1 MTALDERRA
10 ARTALRDQM
19 ANGDVAPATGP
30 RSSVSQEALTET
42 ARRVAAMVASEPPTL
57 SPDLTKSVQAATLPR
72 VAPGQARTGDVHG
85 ARAES
90 STFERG
96 ARPDRNGPAR

>member
-19 ANGDVAPATGP
+19 ANGDVAPSTGP
-30 RSSVSQEALTET
+30 ESSVSQEALT
-42 ARRVAAMVASEPPTL
+42 RMSRQVAAMSGNGPSEL
-57 SPDLTKSVQAATLPR
+57 SPDLAKSVQAATLPR

-85 ARAES
+85 SRTES
-90 STFERG
+90 STFEPRK
-96 ARPDRNGPAR
+96 PDRGGPAR

>member
-19 ANGDVAPATGP
+19 ANGDVAPPTGP

-42 ARRVAAMVASEPPTL
+42 SRQVAAMVSNGPSGL
-57 SPDLTKSVQAATLPR
+57 SPDLTKHVQAATLPP
-72 VAPGQARTGDVHG
+72 VAPGQARAAGTSGVRD
-85 ARAES
+85 ES
-90 STFERG
+90 SHFERTSK
-96 ARPDRNGPAR
+96 PDRSGPAR

>member
-30 RSSVSQEALTET
+30 QSSVSQEALT
-42 ARRVAAMVASEPPTL
+42 RISRQVAAMSGNGPSGL
-57 SPDLTKSVQAATLPR
+57 SPDLAKSVQAATLPR
-72 VAPGQARTGDVHG
+72 VAPGQTRTADPG

-96 ARPDRNGPAR
+96 AKPDRNGPAR

>member
-19 ANGDVAPATGP
+19 VNGDVAPPTGAQ
-30 RSSVSQEALTET
+30 SSVSQEALTEN
-42 ARRVAAMVASEPPTL
+42 ARQVATLVADRPSGL

-72 VAPGQARTGDVHG
+72 LAPGQARTGDAHG
-85 ARAES
+85 ARTES
-90 STFERG
+90 SAFESRK
-96 ARPDRNGPAR
+96 PDRDGPAR